1 MYIVIEIKYIFYA
14 IHAFYEAIAILA
26 TMGIMEKY
34 MLNTKRK
41 KNGCT
46 DASVARTQLLLGNR
60 SPWSK

>member
-1 MYIVIEIKYIFYA
+1 MYLVIEIKYIFYA

-41 KNGCT
+41 KRLYGCIGGSNPIT
-46 DASVARTQLLLGNR
+46 FRQ
-60 SPWSK
+60 